1 MPDPQSPPDE
11 ALIVRIADG
20 DRDAFA
26 VLYRQ
31 CRPDVY
37 RFAVNMSGSPT
48 VAEDVVQEVFVA
60 LITDASRYRP
70 GQSGV
75 LPWLFGIARNHVRR
89 FRSQRAVLPLPDETT
104 RAGQVLAVERDPL
117 IELTRQ
123 RHDDA
128 LRRALLALPAR
139 YREAIV
145 LCDLHELSYDAAAR
159 AIGCAVGTIRSRL
172 HRGRARLARSLCD
185 VRNDLIVARDPGL
198 SRSADLPRRA
208 GLGSRAELE
217 SPPPLARW
225 TGELRRGSPKP
236 CEGGCATGTGI
247 RPGSKL

>member
-1 MPDPQSPPDE
+1 MPELPSPPDD
-11 ALIVRIADG
+11 ALIARIAGG
-20 DRDAFA
+20 DREAFA
-26 VLYRQ
+26 LLYR
-31 CRPDVY
+31 RWRSDVY
-37 RFAVNMSGSPT
+37 RFAVNMCGSPT

-75 LPWLFGIARNHVRR
+75 LPWLLGIARNHVRR
-89 FRSQRAVLPLPDETT
+89 FRSQRVVLPLPDEAT

-117 IELTRQ
+117 IALTRQ
-123 RHDDA
+123 RHDHA

-172 HRGRARLARSLCD
+172 HRGHARLARSLPD
-185 VRNDLIVARDPGL
+185 VRNDIVAARDAGI
-198 SRSADLPRRA
+198 SRSAARPRRP
-208 GLGSRAELE
+208 GLD
-217 SPPPLARW
+217 
-225 TGELRRGSPKP
+225 RRGLKS
-236 CEGGCATGTGI
+236 CVTGTGT
-247 RPGSKL
+247 GSKL

>member
-1 MPDPQSPPDE
+1 MSDLQSPPDD
-11 ALIVRIADG
+11 ALIVRIAGG

-26 VLYRQ
+26 LLYRR

-37 RFAVNMSGSPT
+37 RFAVNMCGSPA

-60 LITDASRYRP
+60 VITDASRYRP

-75 LPWLFGIARNHVRR
+75 LPWLLGIARNHVRR
-89 FRSQRAVLPLPDETT
+89 FRSQRTGLPLPDEDT
-104 RAGQVLAVERDPL
+104 RAGQILAVDRDPL

-159 AIGCAVGTIRSRL
+159 AIGCAIGTIRSRL
-172 HRGRARLARSLCD
+172 HRGRAQLARSLCD
-185 VRNDLIVARDPGL
+185 VRTDIVVSRTAGL
-198 SRSADLPRRA
+198 SRIAALPHRA
-208 GLGSRAELE
+208 GLKS
-217 SPPPLARW
+217 
-225 TGELRRGSPKP
+225 
-236 CEGGCATGTGI
+236 CATETGTG
-247 RPGSKL
+247 SK